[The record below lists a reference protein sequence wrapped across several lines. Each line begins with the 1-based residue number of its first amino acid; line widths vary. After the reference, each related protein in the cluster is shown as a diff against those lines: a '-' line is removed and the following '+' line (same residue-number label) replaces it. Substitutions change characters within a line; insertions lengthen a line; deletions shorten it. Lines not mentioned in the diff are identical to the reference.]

1 MEQTEKIAGQRDGDF
16 ERRLAVARARPAGRY
31 AQRRQEIFDAAAEV
45 FRRRGYHGTTFG
57 DIADELG
64 ADRASLYYYVSGKEE
79 ILEALVSEVVKVNLA
94 EAIAIRDGD
103 GGAPEKL
110 RALVEGLMASYGEH
124 FPTIYILIQENLAE
138 LGPERGGWARE
149 MREVNHAYEAVV
161 TEVIE
166 AGQADGTIAAEAPP
180 RLLAY
185 GIIGMVGWTNR
196 WFNPGQSTFDAA
208 EIGGAFADTLLE
220 GLVR

>member
-1 MEQTEKIAGQRDGDF
+1 MEQTEKIATERDGDF
-16 ERRLAVARARPAGRY
+16 ERRLAVARERPSGRY
-31 AQRRQEIFDAAAEV
+31 AQRRREIFDAAAEV

-64 ADRASLYYYVSGKEE
+64 ADRASMYYYVSGKEE

-94 EAIAIRDGD
+94 GAIAIRDGD
-103 GGAPEKL
+103 GSAPEKL
-110 RALVEGLMASYGEH
+110 RALVESLMASYGEH

-138 LGPERGGWARE
+138 LGPERSGWARE
-149 MREVNHAYEAVV
+149 MREVNRAYETVV

-166 AGQADGTIAAEAPP
+166 AGQADGTLAAGAPP

-196 WFNPGQSTFDAA
+196 WFNPGQSPFDAA
-208 EIGGAFADTLLE
+208 EIGGAFADTLLD